1 MKIGFLRVDLK
12 NVNLVKQSNDIM
24 ARKEIIRAFH
34 RVAERK
40 VLVKDR
46 KTYWEEMDR
55 LFEEISAELPDIE
68 MSEDEIQAE
77 INAYRDE
84 QRRNG

>member
-1 MKIGFLRVDLK
+1 
-12 NVNLVKQSNDIM
+12 M
-24 ARKEIIRAFH
+24 ARKEIIKAFH
-34 RVAERK
+34 RVSERK
-40 VLVKDR
+40 ILVKDR

>member
-1 MKIGFLRVDLK
+1 
-12 NVNLVKQSNDIM
+12 M

-55 LFEEISAELPDIE
+55 LFEELDAELPDIE
-68 MSEDEIQAE
+68 MSHDEIQAE

>member
-1 MKIGFLRVDLK
+1 
-12 NVNLVKQSNDIM
+12 M

-34 RVAERK
+34 RASERK
-40 VLVKDR
+40 VPVKDR
-46 KTYWEEMDR
+46 KAYWEEMDR
-55 LFEEISAELPDIE
+55 IFEELDAELPDIE
-68 MSEDEIQAE
+68 MSHDEIQAE